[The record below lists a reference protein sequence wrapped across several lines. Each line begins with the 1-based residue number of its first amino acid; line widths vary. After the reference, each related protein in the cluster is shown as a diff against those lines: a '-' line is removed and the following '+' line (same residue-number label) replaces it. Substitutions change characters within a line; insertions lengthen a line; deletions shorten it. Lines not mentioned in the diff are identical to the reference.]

1 MKKLMFAICLSFAVT
16 AAIAD
21 TPRADARQDNQDDRI
36 DQGVASGE
44 LTRREAVK
52 LDAQQEHIENKE
64 DRAEAD
70 GVVTKREKA
79 SIERSQDRAN
89 RRIVKQK
96 HDRQDRD

>member
-1 MKKLMFAICLSFAVT
+1 MNKLMFAICLSFA
-16 AAIAD
+16 AAAAFAD
-21 TPRADARQDNQDDRI
+21 TPRADARQDHQDDRI

-44 LTRREAVK
+44 LTQREAVK

-89 RRIVKQK
+89 RRIAKQK